1 MSAEYNLMN
10 SAYSGQIVILSDLIL
25 NYDVIVAA
33 HIVQEHCMAYNNTIY
48 PTKG

>member
-25 NYDVIVAA
+25 NYDVIAAA
-33 HIVQEHCMAYNNTIY
+33 HIVCQSSSM
-48 PTKG
+48 K